1 MGVAPTRVASV
12 PVKRAVAGR
21 GIHARHLKALLGML
35 VMAAAALLWEAVSRL
50 GLVTPILLPA
60 PSSVVDTFWYLVS
73 TGRLWGH
80 ISQSVMR
87 VLVGFVAAIVMAV
100 PLGLFMGR
108 SSWVESGF
116 YASFEILRP
125 IPPIAWTPLAIIWF
139 GLGTP
144 PAVFLIFLG
153 AYFPILLN
161 TVSGVKG
168 IDKRLIHFAKTLGAS
183 ERVVMLE
190 IIPVAALPSI
200 MTGMR
205 VGLGV
210 GWMVVVAAEMI
221 AASSGLGY
229 MIMDGRFTLQTD
241 VVIVG
246 MLSIGFLGLAM
257 DLLFRRLESVVLRWR
272 RGLVVER

>member
-1 MGVAPTRVASV
+1 METAAVKGPSV
-12 PVKRAVAGR
+12 VVETEARGGR
-21 GIHARHLKALLGML
+21 LRPRHAKALLGIA
-35 VMAAAALLWEAVSRL
+35 VMMGFAALWEGVARL

-60 PSSVVDTFWYLVS
+60 PSSIVDTFWYLVKS
-73 TGRLWGH
+73 GKLWDH
-80 ISQSVMR
+80 IWPSVMR
-87 VLVGFVAAIVMAV
+87 VVLGFVAAVLVAV
-100 PLGLFMGR
+100 PLGLLMGR
-108 SSWVESGF
+108 SSWVDGGL
-116 YASFEILRP
+116 YASFELLRP

-144 PAVFLIFLG
+144 PAIFLIFLG

-161 TVSGVKG
+161 TVSGVKA

-183 ERVVMLE
+183 ERIVMVE
-190 IIPVAALPSI
+190 IVPAAALPSI

-246 MLSIGFLGLAM
+246 MLSIGFLGLGM
-257 DLLFRRLESVVLRWR
+257 DLLFRKLESVVLRWR
-272 RGLVVER
+272 RELVAER